1 MLEGLHPQK
10 PTHVM
15 RLVCDEATAR
25 AVADSVMET
34 FDPTETAA
42 AAFENEQTLKWEVE
56 VYFSSPPDDENLR
69 ELIRVT
75 VSPSAAASLTIETLA
90 EKDWVKASLDG
101 LSIVHAGRF
110 QVHGSHDRIR
120 IPVNAIGIEI
130 EAALAFGTGHH
141 GTTRGCLLALDAIL
155 KRRRPKRVLD
165 VGTGSGVLAI
175 AAARALHRPVAAGDI
190 DPVAVHAARSNAVL
204 NRAGAYVHPVTA
216 RGVRHQTLFSERG
229 YDLVFANILARPLMR
244 LAPSITSVAAPDG
257 DIVLSGLLAHDVPG
271 VLSAYAAQGWYLDHR
286 GDLEGWAALTLRK
299 RRMRPVRF
307 I

>member
-75 VSPSAAASLTIETLA
+75 VSQSAAASLTIETLA

-110 QVHGSHDRIR
+110 QVHGSHDRTR

-216 RGVRHQTLFSERG
+216 RGIRHQALFSERG

-257 DIVLSGLLAHDVPG
+257 DIVLSGLLAHDVSG